1 MSDMTKTCRA
11 GTLDSYNAYRY
22 ANLHEVPANVA
33 YSPNRALLCSV
44 AASTFADSHISI
56 YAIPRLQ
63 RDAGRPFT
71 STLVIDLPSLFI
83 IALHSRSSP
92 ADVIH
97 PLISPAV
104 SVQTAVD
111 ILSEVLLYFNEESPS
126 LREMWTAEVLRLAS
140 EIYW

>member
-1 MSDMTKTCRA
+1 M
-11 GTLDSYNAYRY
+11 
-22 ANLHEVPANVA
+22 PANVA

-56 YAIPRLQ
+56 YALPRLQ
-63 RDAGRPFT
+63 RDPGRPFT
-71 STLVIDLPSLFI
+71 SALVIDLPSLFI
-83 IALHSRSSP
+83 ISIHSRTSP

-97 PLISPAV
+97 PLIPPAV

-126 LREMWTAEVLRLAS
+126 LREVWMAEVLRLAN
-140 EIYW
+140 EIYRYVLWPEGRQVMLSAVGQKRVV